1 MLSVVIPAH
10 NEADHIKWLLEAFSV
25 FNDLELIVAEDASTD
40 GTQNI
45 VQEFAARDNNVV
57 LSSCDALTGKG
68 AAVKRGLALAKG
80 EVLGFI
86 DGDGSIHP
94 KDLMRVAATID
105 NGADLAVGSRDLPTS
120 VIVRPQPLL
129 RRVSGSIYRLLARAL
144 LDIHIRDFQCG
155 CKVFRRD
162 VWKSLTIACD
172 GFAFDTEL
180 IAKAHKQGFVI
191 IEVPITW
198 HNQPNSKVRIMRD
211 VVPMLK
217 CLLKTRAQV
226 RG

>member
-1 MLSVVIPAH
+1 
-10 NEADHIKWLLEAFSV
+10 
-25 FNDLELIVAEDASTD
+25 
-40 GTQNI
+40 
-45 VQEFAARDNNVV
+45 
-57 LSSCDALTGKG
+57 
-68 AAVKRGLALAKG
+68 
-80 EVLGFI
+80 
-86 DGDGSIHP
+86 
-94 KDLMRVAATID
+94 
-105 NGADLAVGSRDLPTS
+105 
-120 VIVRPQPLL
+120 
-129 RRVSGSIYRLLARAL
+129 
-144 LDIHIRDFQCG
+144 
-155 CKVFRRD
+155 

>member
-10 NEADHIKWLLEAFSV
+10 NEADHITWLLEAFSV

-40 GTQNI
+40 RTRNI

-68 AAVKRGLALAKG
+68 AAIKRGLALAKG
-80 EVLGFI
+80 EVFGFI

-94 KDLMRVAATID
+94 KELMRVAATID
-105 NGADLAVGSRDLPTS
+105 NGADLAVGSRDLRTS

-129 RRVSGSIYRLLARAL
+129 RRVSGSIYRLLAHAL
-144 LDIHIRDFQCG
+144 LDTHIRDFQCG

-162 VWKSLTIACD
+162 VWNSLTIACD
-172 GFAFDTEL
+172 GFAFDAEL
-180 IAKAHKQGFVI
+180 IAKAHQQGFVI

-198 HNQPNSKVRIMRD
+198 RNQPNSKVRIVRD

-226 RG
+226 RR